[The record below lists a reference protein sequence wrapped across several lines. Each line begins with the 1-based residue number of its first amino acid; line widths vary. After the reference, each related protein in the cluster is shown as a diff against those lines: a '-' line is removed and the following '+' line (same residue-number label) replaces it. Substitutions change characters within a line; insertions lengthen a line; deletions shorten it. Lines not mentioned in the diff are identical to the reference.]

1 MLKRIRTLF
10 GKAET
15 RAVDPSWGALS
26 GLSGTNTATGSI
38 VMTPRHQEQLAVACS
53 CIEIISSGV
62 AALPCYVYS
71 SNATGR
77 TLEESH
83 PLTRLVRRGPNAWQS
98 WFEFMHSLMRSALI
112 FGNALVEPQYDNAGR
127 LVGMKLIP
135 WWCVSVQLLP
145 SGRVAYDITDIV
157 TAYGGTGRQRRL
169 FGDEVLHVKDATDD
183 GLVGK
188 SRLARAG
195 YVFASALGVQEMA
208 AALYRNSANP
218 SGTVQTEMK
227 LNPEQM
233 ARLGESFRDIYSGA
247 ANAGK
252 VVILDQGLKWSQMSI
267 NPEDA
272 ELLDSRRFAGEEMAR
287 LFQVPPP
294 LVGIWDHSSFTN
306 SETAGRWFAQ
316 HTLRAW
322 IGRLESEFSRK
333 LFSETTSLTHEIEF
347 DLSALLRGDPETR
360 WKSHEIAVRNN
371 ILSPD
376 EVRAEEGWNPR
387 PEGQQTQNQPGEAQ
401 P

>member
-1 MLKRIRTLF
+1 MSIFDFFRRKR
-10 GKAET
+10 ET
-15 RAVDPSWGALS
+15 RAADPSWTALS
-26 GLSGTNTATGSI
+26 NLSGMNTATGA
-38 VMTPRHQEQLAVACS
+38 MMNPKAQEQLAVCAA
-53 CIEIISSGV
+53 CIEVISSGV
-62 AALPCYVYS
+62 AALPVYVYS
-71 SNATGR
+71 SSDKGR
-77 TLEESH
+77 TLVERH
-83 PLTRLVRRGPNAWQS
+83 PLMRLVRRGPNGWQS
-98 WFEFMHSLMRSALI
+98 WFEFMHSVMRQALI
-112 FGNALVEPQYDNAGR
+112 FGNALVEPQWDASGR
-127 LVGMKLIP
+127 LVGLKLVP

-145 SGRVAYDITDIV
+145 SGRLAYDITDIV

-169 FGDEVLHVKDATDD
+169 FGDEVVHLKDATDD
-183 GLVGK
+183 GLVGR

-195 YVFASALGVQEMA
+195 YVFAAALGVQEMA
-208 AALYRNSANP
+208 AALYKNSANP
-218 SGTVQTEMK
+218 SGVVSTELK
-227 LNPEQM
+227 LNPE
-233 ARLGESFRDIYSGA
+233 AFKGLADSFRDVYGGA
-247 ANAGK
+247 SNTGK
-252 VVILDQGLKWSQMSI
+252 VVVLDQGLKWSQMSI

-322 IGRLESEFSRK
+322 IGRLESEMARK
-333 LFSETTSLTHEIEF
+333 LFSEATAMSHEIEF

-360 WKSHEIAVRNN
+360 WKSHEIAVRNG

-387 PEGQQTQNQPGEAQ
+387 PEGQQAQTQQGEA
-401 P
+401 